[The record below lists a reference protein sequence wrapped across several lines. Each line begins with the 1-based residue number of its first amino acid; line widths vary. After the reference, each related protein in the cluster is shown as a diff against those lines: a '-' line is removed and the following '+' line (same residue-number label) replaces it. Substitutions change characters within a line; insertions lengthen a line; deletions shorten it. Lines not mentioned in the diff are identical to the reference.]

1 MSIANVREL
10 SWHIIMRLLLLLCAM
25 HRRQTTTT
33 TGLRLASPSVVST
46 KHYMASTKDSNEVP
60 QTTKTLAPG
69 SHLSELVVKK
79 SRFLAYAQHAETW
92 EEAQGYIAKVH
103 DLHPK
108 GRHWCFG
115 FQCGVNPVTERCSDD
130 GEPTGTAGVPIL
142 GALCVG
148 VLT

>member
-1 MSIANVREL
+1 MSITNVREL
-10 SWHIIMRLLLLLCAM
+10 SWLIIMKLLLLLCAM
-25 HRRQTTTT
+25 HRRKSTT
-33 TGLRLASPSVVST
+33 TGLRLASPSIVST
-46 KHYMASTKDSNEVP
+46 KHYLASTDSSEVP